1 MPEWSV
7 SEPVRLTFDDPVTQ
21 LRVRVVDGAVNV
33 VGVEEGPARLEVSA
47 LSGPPL
53 TVTQEDGVLTVA
65 YPDLA
70 WKGLL
75 SWLGG
80 KEWERG
86 AVVSVAVPADAVVSV
101 GYVGAEVVVSGVR
114 GSAEVRGVHGPATL
128 TGISGEVRAE
138 TVAGDVEVQAVTGG
152 LRFRSVSGGLTVV
165 EGAGASVR
173 AESVSG
179 AVVIDL
185 DPADA
190 PSDVRLNTVSGEVA
204 IRLPHPADARVEATT
219 AGGSVSNAFEDLRV
233 DGQWGVKR
241 ITGRLGAGR
250 GTLKATTV
258 SGSLALLRRP
268 EPEAPTAA
276 DNPDAPNA
284 PETPDAPEGKVL

>member
-7 SEPVRLTFDDPVTQ
+7 SEPERLTFDDPVTR

-33 VGVEEGPARLEVSA
+33 VGVEEGPARLEVSGV
-47 LSGPPL
+47 SGPPL

-86 AVVSVAVPADAVVSV
+86 AVVSVVVPADAAVSV

-138 TVAGDVEVQAVTGG
+138 TVSGDVEVQAVTGG

-179 AVVIDL
+179 AVVVDL

-258 SGSLALLRRP
+258 SGSIALLRRP
-268 EPEAPTAA
+268 ESPEAPTAA
-276 DNPDAPNA
+276 DNPDAP
-284 PETPDAPEGKVL
+284 EGKVL